1 MSELS
6 PAVQRI
12 AAGVE
17 YDGRAFFGWQCQY
30 QAGLRTAQ
38 AEVETALAKIA
49 THPIKVYCAGRT
61 DTGVHALGQVI
72 HFDSSVQRENRSWML
87 GANTHMPPD
96 VKLTWVKPVAE
107 HFHARYLAIGRSY
120 RYLIHNHSAR
130 SALWYGRC
138 FEWPTALDIDK
149 MNEAAKFLQGWQ
161 DFSSFRGKDCQAK
174 SPVKLLRSLHAE
186 RHGHW
191 ITIDVEAS
199 GFLHN
204 MVRNLVGT
212 LLEIGAGNQPV
223 EWMQTVLDARSRA
236 AAGQSAPPGGL
247 YFMRAQFPE
256 EFGLPD
262 LSNAA
267 FPL

>member
-1 MSELS
+1 MSQNT
-6 PAVQRI
+6 QRI

-17 YDGRAFFGWQCQY
+17 YDGRGYYGWQCQY
-30 QAGLRTAQ
+30 QAGLRTVQ
-38 AEVETALAKIA
+38 GEVETALAKIA
-49 THPIKVYCAGRT
+49 THPVKVYCAGRT

-72 HFDSSVQRENRSWML
+72 HFDTSVQRNPRNWML
-87 GANTHMPPD
+87 GANTFLPD
-96 VKLTWVKPVAE
+96 DAKLTWVQPVAD

-120 RYLIHNHSAR
+120 RYLVHNHSGR

-138 FEWPTALDIDK
+138 FEWPVELDVDK
-149 MNEAAKFLQGWQ
+149 MNQAARYLHGWQ

-174 SPVKLLRSLHAE
+174 SPIKLLRKLHAQ
-186 RHGHW
+186 RYGHW
-191 ITIDVEAS
+191 VTIDVEAS

-212 LLEIGAGNQPV
+212 LLDIGAGNKPV
-223 EWMQTVLDARSRA
+223 EWMQEVLDARTRV

-247 YFMRAQFPE
+247 YFMRAQFPD
-256 EFGLPD
+256 EFDLPD
-262 LSNAA
+262 TSNAA